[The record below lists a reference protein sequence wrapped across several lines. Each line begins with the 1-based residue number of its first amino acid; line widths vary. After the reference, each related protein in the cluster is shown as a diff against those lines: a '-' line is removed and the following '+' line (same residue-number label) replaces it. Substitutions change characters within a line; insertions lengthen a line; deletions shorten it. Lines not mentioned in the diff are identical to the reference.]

1 MLDGLAAG
9 YAVDD
14 GVGLLFAG
22 AELVEAVSA
31 RPDARAW
38 AVEERHG
45 ALVET
50 PIVPRLLE
58 PSSGAGHDAPVEIA
72 EFRDARRER
81 QARAR
86 RSRPA

>member
-22 AELVEAVSA
+22 RKLAEAVSA
-31 RPDARAW
+31 RADARAYR
-38 AVEERHG
+38 VEERRG
-45 ALVET
+45 RLVET

-58 PSSGAGHDAPVEIA
+58 SAGDDVRDAPVEIA
-72 EFRDARRER
+72 EFREARRR
-81 QARAR
+81 RLARA